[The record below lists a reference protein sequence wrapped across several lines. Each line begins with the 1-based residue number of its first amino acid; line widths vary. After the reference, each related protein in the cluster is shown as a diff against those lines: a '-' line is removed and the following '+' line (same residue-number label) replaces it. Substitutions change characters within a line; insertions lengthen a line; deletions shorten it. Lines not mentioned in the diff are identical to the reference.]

1 MIHNRA
7 KLHNWFQQS
16 WTSKYAHIDTEAI
29 SLQSHKFPFLPW
41 SLLWLSIQIYS
52 LLNMAKGDSW
62 VNVKE
67 SVLNEICKYDVC
79 FSRQSPSLQETWL
92 GSRLPRNYRCKHL
105 QYFFFLLG
113 HTQDLYF
120 SALGYETQ
128 SGMGFQINWYYI
140 AFLHWSSWS
149 WLHLLLH
156 LIDFQLSRQVASC
169 GEGDLAR

>member
-1 MIHNRA
+1 M
-7 KLHNWFQQS
+7 KV
-16 WTSKYAHIDTEAI
+16 
-29 SLQSHKFPFLPW
+29 KFSNDQFRP
-41 SLLWLSIQIYS
+41 
-52 LLNMAKGDSW
+52 A
-62 VNVKE
+62 
-67 SVLNEICKYDVC
+67 
-79 FSRQSPSLQETWL
+79 L
-92 GSRLPRNYRCKHL
+92 GSGCRLIDRL
-105 QYFFFLLG
+105 IVFFLG

>member
-1 MIHNRA
+1 MNV
-7 KLHNWFQQS
+7 NF
-16 WTSKYAHIDTEAI
+16 E
-29 SLQSHKFPFLPW
+29 PFIRGLK
-41 SLLWLSIQIYS
+41 S
-52 LLNMAKGDSW
+52 
-62 VNVKE
+62 
-67 SVLNEICKYDVC
+67 
-79 FSRQSPSLQETWL
+79 
-92 GSRLPRNYRCKHL
+92 
-105 QYFFFLLG
+105 FFFLG